1 MVDILQKYAILP
13 VKDFLQDDHRINN
26 YKKNQIPK

>member
-13 VKDFLQDDHRINN
+13 VKDFLQDDHRNNN